1 MKGAKLKVGLH
12 GFCVWIFL
20 LLFVVATNCLIYLAS
35 LLDFSEGWQLI
46 FVFSF
51 YLISYLGVLTL
62 LASAWVFLQRF
73 LVVKDWPGQKI
84 LVTYEVTFDEYEKIK
99 CFLNDIRA

>member
-1 MKGAKLKVGLH
+1 MKGAKIKSGLH
-12 GFCVWIFL
+12 SLCVWVFV
-20 LLFVVATNCLIYLAS
+20 LLFVVVTNCLVYLTS

-51 YLISYLGVLTL
+51 YLVAYLGVLVL
-62 LASAWVFLQRF
+62 LASAWSFLHKF
-73 LVVKDWPGQKI
+73 LVAKDFPGQKI

-99 CFLNDIRA
+99 GFLSEIRA